1 MKRCRSIRFF
11 NSQNQAYITK
21 GSAMHLKNLLSIFL
35 LSFLG
40 LANAQTSKTT
50 TIIVPFAPGGT
61 VDIVARQLAPDLG
74 RILGDS
80 IVIDNKGGAG
90 GTIATARLA
99 TSNADGKTLMFH
111 HMGFVFNPALYD
123 KLPFDTRKDI
133 IPVADIGV
141 TPNVLVVTNS
151 MPTKNIAE
159 FLAYSKKNPGK
170 INYGS
175 GGVGSAGH
183 LGMEM
188 FEEAAGFQATH
199 VPYKGSGPAITD
211 LISGQIQAMFMT
223 IAAIKPYIE
232 SGQVRALATS
242 GLVRTPSLPTLPTLN
257 ESGLKGFNF
266 EPWYGVF
273 VPAKTPL
280 KMQEQINL
288 AVNEAL
294 RNPEN
299 QAKLAGQ
306 GLEVKPMTIPQ
317 FASMVDADL
326 VKWDR
331 VIKRL
336 NIKAE

>member
-1 MKRCRSIRFF
+1 M
-11 NSQNQAYITK
+11 Y
-21 GSAMHLKNLLSIFL
+21 LKNIISIFL
-35 LSFLG
+35 LSFVG
-40 LANAQTSKTT
+40 LSSAQTSKTT
-50 TIIVPFAPGGT
+50 TIIVPFATGGT

-74 RILGDS
+74 KSLGDNI
-80 IVIDNKGGAG
+80 IVDNKGGAG
-90 GTIATARLA
+90 GTIATAKLA
-99 TSNADGKTLMFH
+99 TSSPDGKTIMFH
-111 HMGFVFNPALYD
+111 HMGFVFNPALYE

-151 MPTKNIAE
+151 LPAKNITE
-159 FLAYSKKNPGK
+159 FLAYARKNPGK

-183 LGMEM
+183 LAMEM
-188 FEEAAGFQATH
+188 FEDAGNFQATH

-211 LISGQIQAMFMT
+211 LISGQIQAMLMT
-223 IAAIKPYIE
+223 IASIKPYID

-242 GLVRTPSLPTLPTLN
+242 GLARTPSLPTLPTLN
-257 ESGLKGFNF
+257 ESGLKGFSF

-273 VPAKTPL
+273 APAKTPQKTL
-280 KMQEQINL
+280 EQINA

-294 RNPEN
+294 KNPEN

-306 GLEVKPMTIPQ
+306 GLEVKPMTMPQ
-317 FASMVDADL
+317 FAAMVDADL
-326 VKWDR
+326 AKWDK

>member
-1 MKRCRSIRFF
+1 M
-11 NSQNQAYITK
+11 Q
-21 GSAMHLKNLLSIFL
+21 LKNIISIFL
-35 LSFLG
+35 VSFVGLSS
-40 LANAQTSKTT
+40 AQTSKTT
-50 TIIVPFAPGGT
+50 TILVPFATGGT

-74 RILGDS
+74 KSLGDNI
-80 IVIDNKGGAG
+80 IVDNKGGAG
-90 GTIATARLA
+90 GTIATAKLA
-99 TSNADGKTLMFH
+99 TSSPDGKTIMFH
-111 HMGFVFNPALYD
+111 HMGFVFNPALYE

-151 MPTKNIAE
+151 LPAKNITE
-159 FLAYSKKNPGK
+159 FLAYARKNPGK

-183 LGMEM
+183 LAMEM
-188 FEEAAGFQATH
+188 FEDAGNFQATH

-211 LISGQIQAMFMT
+211 LISGQIQAMLMT
-223 IAAIKPYIE
+223 IASIKPYID

-242 GLVRTPSLPTLPTLN
+242 GLARTPSLPTIPTLN
-257 ESGLKGFNF
+257 ESGLKGFSF

-273 VPAKTPL
+273 APAKTPQKTL
-280 KMQEQINL
+280 EQINA

-294 RNPEN
+294 KNPEN

-317 FASMVDADL
+317 FTAMVDADL
-326 VKWDR
+326 AKWDK

>member
-1 MKRCRSIRFF
+1 M
-11 NSQNQAYITK
+11 Q
-21 GSAMHLKNLLSIFL
+21 LKNIISIFL
-35 LSFLG
+35 LSFVG
-40 LANAQTSKTT
+40 LASAQTSKTT
-50 TIIVPFAPGGT
+50 TIIVPFAAGGT

-74 RILGDS
+74 KSLGDNI
-80 IVIDNKGGAG
+80 IVDNKGGAG
-90 GTIATARLA
+90 GTIATAKLA
-99 TSNADGKTLMFH
+99 TSSPDGKTILFH

-133 IPVADIGV
+133 VPVADIGV

-151 MPTKNIAE
+151 LPAKNITE
-159 FLAYSKKNPGK
+159 FLAYARKNPGK

-183 LGMEM
+183 LAMEM
-188 FEEAAGFQATH
+188 FEDAGNFEATH

-211 LISGQIQAMFMT
+211 LISGQIQAMLMT
-223 IAAIKPYIE
+223 IASIKPYIDN
-232 SGQVRALATS
+232 GQVRALATS
-242 GLVRTPSLPTLPTLN
+242 GLARTPSLPTLPTLN
-257 ESGLKGFNF
+257 ESGLKGFSF

-273 VPAKTPL
+273 APAKTPQKTL
-280 KMQEQINL
+280 EQINA

-294 RNPEN
+294 KNPEN

-306 GLEVKPMTIPQ
+306 GLEVKPMSIPQ
-317 FASMVDADL
+317 FTAMVEADL
-326 VKWDR
+326 VKWDK

>member
-1 MKRCRSIRFF
+1 
-11 NSQNQAYITK
+11 
-21 GSAMHLKNLLSIFL
+21 MHLKNIVSIFL
-35 LSFLG
+35 LSFACLSS
-40 LANAQTSKTT
+40 AQTSKTT
-50 TIIVPFAPGGT
+50 TIIVPFATGGT

-74 RILGDS
+74 KSLGDNI
-80 IVIDNKGGAG
+80 IVDNKGGAG
-90 GTIATARLA
+90 GTIATAKLA
-99 TSNADGKTLMFH
+99 TSSPDGKTIMFH

-151 MPTKNIAE
+151 LPAKNITE
-159 FLAYSKKNPGK
+159 FLAYARKNPGK

-183 LGMEM
+183 LAMEM
-188 FEEAAGFQATH
+188 FEDAGNFQATH

-211 LISGQIQAMFMT
+211 LISGQIQAMLMT
-223 IAAIKPYIE
+223 IASIKPYID

-242 GLVRTPSLPTLPTLN
+242 GLARTPSLPTLPTLN
-257 ESGLKGFNF
+257 ESGLKGFSF

-273 VPAKTPL
+273 APAKTPQKTL
-280 KMQEQINL
+280 EQINA
-288 AVNEAL
+288 AVNDAL
-294 RNPEN
+294 KNPEN

-317 FASMVDADL
+317 FTAMVDADL
-326 VKWDR
+326 AKWDK

>member
-1 MKRCRSIRFF
+1 
-11 NSQNQAYITK
+11 
-21 GSAMHLKNLLSIFL
+21 MHLKNIISIFL
-35 LSFLG
+35 LSFVG
-40 LANAQTSKTT
+40 LSSAQTSKTT
-50 TIIVPFAPGGT
+50 TIIVPFATGGT

-74 RILGDS
+74 KSLGDNI
-80 IVIDNKGGAG
+80 IVDNKGGAG
-90 GTIATARLA
+90 GTIATAKLA
-99 TSNADGKTLMFH
+99 SSNADGKTIMFH

-151 MPTKNIAE
+151 LPTKNITE
-159 FLAYSKKNPGK
+159 FLAYARKNPGK

-183 LGMEM
+183 LAMEM
-188 FEEAAGFQATH
+188 FEDAGNFQATH

-211 LISGQIQAMFMT
+211 LISGQIQAMLMT
-223 IAAIKPYIE
+223 IASIKPYID

-242 GLVRTPSLPTLPTLN
+242 GLARTPSLPTLPTLN
-257 ESGLKGFNF
+257 ESGLKGFSF

-273 VPAKTPL
+273 APAKTPQKTL
-280 KMQEQINL
+280 EQINA

-294 RNPEN
+294 KNPEN

-306 GLEVKPMTIPQ
+306 GLEVKPMTMPQ
-317 FASMVDADL
+317 FAAMVDADL
-326 VKWDR
+326 AKWDK

>member
-1 MKRCRSIRFF
+1 M
-11 NSQNQAYITK
+11 Y
-21 GSAMHLKNLLSIFL
+21 LKNIISIFL
-35 LSFLG
+35 LSFVG
-40 LANAQTSKTT
+40 LSSAQTSKTT
-50 TIIVPFAPGGT
+50 TIIVPFATGGT

-74 RILGDS
+74 KSLGDNI
-80 IVIDNKGGAG
+80 IVDNKGGAG
-90 GTIATARLA
+90 GTIATAKLA
-99 TSNADGKTLMFH
+99 TSSPDGKTIMFH
-111 HMGFVFNPALYD
+111 HMGFVFNPALYE

-151 MPTKNIAE
+151 LPAKNITE
-159 FLAYSKKNPGK
+159 FLAYARKNPGK

-183 LGMEM
+183 LAMEM
-188 FEEAAGFQATH
+188 FEDAGNFQATH

-211 LISGQIQAMFMT
+211 LISGQIQAMLMT
-223 IAAIKPYIE
+223 IASIKPYID

-242 GLVRTPSLPTLPTLN
+242 GLARTPSLPTLPTLN
-257 ESGLKGFNF
+257 ESGLKGFSF

-273 VPAKTPL
+273 APAKTPQKTL
-280 KMQEQINL
+280 EQINA

-294 RNPEN
+294 KNPEN

-306 GLEVKPMTIPQ
+306 GLEVKPMTMPQ
-317 FASMVDADL
+317 FAAMVDADL
-326 VKWDR
+326 AKWDR

>member
-1 MKRCRSIRFF
+1 
-11 NSQNQAYITK
+11 
-21 GSAMHLKNLLSIFL
+21 MHLKNILSIFF
-35 LSFLG
+35 LSYIG
-40 LANAQTSKTT
+40 ISSAQTSKTT
-50 TIIVPFAPGGT
+50 TIIVPFAAGGT

-74 RILGDS
+74 RSLGDTI
-80 IVIDNKGGAG
+80 IVDNKGGAG
-90 GTIATARLA
+90 GTIATAKLA
-99 TSNADGKTLMFH
+99 TSSADGKTILFH
-111 HMGFVFNPALYD
+111 HMGFVFNPALYE

-133 IPVADIGV
+133 IPVADIGI

-151 MPTKNIAE
+151 LPAKNISE
-159 FLAYSKKNPGK
+159 FLAYVKKNPGK

-183 LGMEM
+183 LAMEM
-188 FEEAAGFQATH
+188 FEESANFQATH

-223 IAAIKPYIE
+223 IAAIKPYID

-242 GLVRTPSLPTLPTLN
+242 GLNRTPSLPAIPTLN
-257 ESGLKGFNF
+257 ESGLKGFSF

-273 VPAKTPL
+273 APAKTPQKTL
-280 KMQEQINL
+280 EQINA

-294 RNPEN
+294 KNPEN
-299 QAKLAGQ
+299 QTKLAGQ
-306 GLEVKPMTIPQ
+306 GLEVKPMTMPQ
-317 FASMVDADL
+317 FAAMVDADL
-326 VKWDR
+326 VKWDK

>member
-1 MKRCRSIRFF
+1 
-11 NSQNQAYITK
+11 
-21 GSAMHLKNLLSIFL
+21 MHLKNILGIFFLSIAT
-35 LSFLG
+35 LS
-40 LANAQTSKTT
+40 NAQTSKTT
-50 TIIVPFAPGGT
+50 TIIVPFAAGGT

-74 RILGDS
+74 RYLGDS
-80 IVIDNKGGAG
+80 VVVDNRGGAG
-90 GTIATARLA
+90 GTIATAKLA
-99 TSNADGKTLMFH
+99 TSNADGKTIMFH
-111 HMGFVFNPALYD
+111 HMGFVFNPALYE

-151 MPTKNIAE
+151 LPTKNIAE
-159 FLAYSKKNPGK
+159 FLAYVKKNPGK

-175 GGVGSAGH
+175 GGIGSAGH
-183 LGMEM
+183 LAMEM
-188 FEEAAGFQATH
+188 FEESANFRATH

-223 IAAIKPYIE
+223 IAAIKPYID

-242 GLVRTPSLPTLPTLN
+242 GLTRTPSLPAIPTLN
-257 ESGLKGFNF
+257 ESGLKGFSF

-273 VPAKTPL
+273 APAKTPHKTL
-280 KMQEQINL
+280 EQINL
-288 AVNEAL
+288 AVNESL
-294 RNPEN
+294 KNPDN

-306 GLEVKPMTIPQ
+306 GLEVKPMTMSQ
-317 FASMVDADL
+317 FAAMVDADL
-326 VKWDR
+326 VKWDK

>member
-1 MKRCRSIRFF
+1 M
-11 NSQNQAYITK
+11 Y
-21 GSAMHLKNLLSIFL
+21 LKNIISIFL
-35 LSFLG
+35 LSFVG
-40 LANAQTSKTT
+40 LSSAQTSKTT
-50 TIIVPFAPGGT
+50 TIIVPFATGGT

-74 RILGDS
+74 KSLGDNI
-80 IVIDNKGGAG
+80 IVDNKGGAG
-90 GTIATARLA
+90 GTIATAKLA
-99 TSNADGKTLMFH
+99 TSNPDGKTIMFH

-133 IPVADIGV
+133 VPVADIGV

-151 MPTKNIAE
+151 LPTKNITE
-159 FLAYSKKNPGK
+159 FLAYARKNPGK

-183 LGMEM
+183 LAMEM
-188 FEEAAGFQATH
+188 FEDAGNFQATH

-211 LISGQIQAMFMT
+211 LISGQIQAMLMT
-223 IAAIKPYIE
+223 IASIKPYIDN
-232 SGQVRALATS
+232 GQVRALATS
-242 GLVRTPSLPTLPTLN
+242 GLTRTPSLPTIPTLN
-257 ESGLKGFNF
+257 ESGLKGFSF

-273 VPAKTPL
+273 APAKTPQKTL
-280 KMQEQINL
+280 EQINA

-294 RNPEN
+294 KNPEN

-306 GLEVKPMTIPQ
+306 GLEVKIMTMPQ
-317 FASMVDADL
+317 FAAMVDADL
-326 VKWDR
+326 VKWDE

>member
-1 MKRCRSIRFF
+1 MSL
-11 NSQNQAYITK
+11 QNII
-21 GSAMHLKNLLSIFL
+21 SIFF
-35 LSFLG
+35 LSVVG
-40 LANAQTSKTT
+40 LSSAQTSKTT
-50 TIIVPFAPGGT
+50 TIIVPFAAGGT

-74 RILGDS
+74 KSLGDT
-80 IVIDNKGGAG
+80 IVVDNKGGAG
-90 GTIATARLA
+90 GTIATAKLV
-99 TSNADGKTLMFH
+99 TSIADGKTILFH
-111 HMGFVFNPALYD
+111 HMGFVFNPALYE

-133 IPVADIGV
+133 VPVADIGV

-151 MPTKNIAE
+151 LPAKNIAE
-159 FLAYSKKNPGK
+159 FLAYVKKNPGK

-175 GGVGSAGH
+175 GGIGSAGH
-183 LGMEM
+183 LAMEM
-188 FEEAAGFQATH
+188 FEESAHFQATH

-223 IAAIKPYIE
+223 IAAIKPYID

-242 GLVRTPSLPTLPTLN
+242 GLARTPSLPSIPTLN
-257 ESGLKGFNF
+257 ESGLKGFSF

-273 VPAKTPL
+273 APAKTPQKTL
-280 KMQEQINL
+280 EQINA

-294 RNPEN
+294 KNPEN

-306 GLEVKPMTIPQ
+306 GLEVKPMTMPQ
-317 FASMVDADL
+317 FAAMVDADL
-326 VKWDR
+326 VKWDK

>member
-1 MKRCRSIRFF
+1 
-11 NSQNQAYITK
+11 
-21 GSAMHLKNLLSIFL
+21 MHLKNIISMFL
-35 LSFLG
+35 LSFVG
-40 LANAQTSKTT
+40 LSGAQTSKTT
-50 TIIVPFAPGGT
+50 TIIVPFATGGT

-74 RILGDS
+74 KSLGDNI
-80 IVIDNKGGAG
+80 IVDNKGGAG
-90 GTIATARLA
+90 GTIATAKLA
-99 TSNADGKTLMFH
+99 TSNADGKTIMFH

-151 MPTKNIAE
+151 LPAKNITE
-159 FLAYSKKNPGK
+159 FLAYARKNPGK

-183 LGMEM
+183 LAMEM
-188 FEEAAGFQATH
+188 FEDAGNFQATH

-211 LISGQIQAMFMT
+211 LISGQIQAMLMT
-223 IAAIKPYIE
+223 IASIKPYID

-242 GLVRTPSLPTLPTLN
+242 GLARTPSLPTLPTLN
-257 ESGLKGFNF
+257 ESGLKGFSF

-273 VPAKTPL
+273 APAKTPQKTL
-280 KMQEQINL
+280 EQINV

-294 RNPEN
+294 KNPEN

-306 GLEVKPMTIPQ
+306 GLEVKPMTMPQ
-317 FASMVDADL
+317 FAAMVDADL
-326 VKWDR
+326 AKWDK

>member
-1 MKRCRSIRFF
+1 MR
-11 NSQNQAYITK
+11 
-21 GSAMHLKNLLSIFL
+21 LKNIVSIFL
-35 LSFLG
+35 LSFACLSS
-40 LANAQTSKTT
+40 AQTSKTT
-50 TIIVPFAPGGT
+50 TIIVPFATGGT

-74 RILGDS
+74 KSLGDNI
-80 IVIDNKGGAG
+80 IVDNKGGAG
-90 GTIATARLA
+90 GTIATAKLA
-99 TSNADGKTLMFH
+99 TSSPDGKTIMFH

-151 MPTKNIAE
+151 LPAKNITE
-159 FLAYSKKNPGK
+159 FLAYARKNPGK

-183 LGMEM
+183 LAMEM
-188 FEEAAGFQATH
+188 FEDAGNFQATH

-211 LISGQIQAMFMT
+211 LISGQIQAMLMT
-223 IAAIKPYIE
+223 IASIKPYID

-242 GLVRTPSLPTLPTLN
+242 GLARTPSLPTLPTLN
-257 ESGLKGFNF
+257 ESGLKGFSF

-273 VPAKTPL
+273 APAKTPQKTL
-280 KMQEQINL
+280 EQINT
-288 AVNEAL
+288 AVNDAL
-294 RNPEN
+294 KNPEN
-299 QAKLAGQ
+299 QVKLAGQ

-317 FASMVDADL
+317 FTAMVDADL
-326 VKWDR
+326 AKWDK

>member
-1 MKRCRSIRFF
+1 MK
-11 NSQNQAYITK
+11 
-21 GSAMHLKNLLSIFL
+21 LKNIISIFL
-35 LSFLG
+35 LSFAG
-40 LANAQTSKTT
+40 LSSAQTSKTT
-50 TIIVPFAPGGT
+50 TIIVPFAAGGT

-74 RILGDS
+74 KSLGDN
-80 IVIDNKGGAG
+80 IVVDNKGGAG
-90 GTIATARLA
+90 GTIATAKLA
-99 TSNADGKTLMFH
+99 TSSPDGKTILFH

-133 IPVADIGV
+133 VPVADIGV

-151 MPTKNIAE
+151 LPAKNITE
-159 FLAYSKKNPGK
+159 FLAYARKNPGK

-183 LGMEM
+183 LAMEM
-188 FEEAAGFQATH
+188 FEESANFTATH

-211 LISGQIQAMFMT
+211 LISGQIQAMLMT
-223 IAAIKPYIE
+223 IASIKPYID

-242 GLVRTPSLPTLPTLN
+242 GLTRTPSLPTIPTLN
-257 ESGLKGFNF
+257 ESGLKGFSF

-273 VPAKTPL
+273 APAKTPQKTL
-280 KMQEQINL
+280 EQINA

-294 RNPEN
+294 KNPEN

-306 GLEVKPMTIPQ
+306 GLEVKPMTMPQ
-317 FASMVDADL
+317 FAAMVEADL
-326 VKWDR
+326 VKWDK

>member
-1 MKRCRSIRFF
+1 
-11 NSQNQAYITK
+11 
-21 GSAMHLKNLLSIFL
+21 MHLKNIISIFL
-35 LSFLG
+35 LSFVG
-40 LANAQTSKTT
+40 LSSAQTSKTT
-50 TIIVPFAPGGT
+50 TIIVPFATGGT

-74 RILGDS
+74 KSLGDNI
-80 IVIDNKGGAG
+80 IVDNKGGAG
-90 GTIATARLA
+90 GTIATAKLA
-99 TSNADGKTLMFH
+99 SSNADGKTIMFH

-133 IPVADIGV
+133 VPVADIGV
-141 TPNVLVVTNS
+141 TPNVLVVTNAL
-151 MPTKNIAE
+151 PTKNITE
-159 FLAYSKKNPGK
+159 FLAYARKNPGK

-183 LGMEM
+183 LAMEM
-188 FEEAAGFQATH
+188 FEDAGNFQATH

-211 LISGQIQAMFMT
+211 LISGQIQAMLMT
-223 IAAIKPYIE
+223 IASIKPYID

-242 GLVRTPSLPTLPTLN
+242 GLARTPSLPTIPTLN
-257 ESGLKGFNF
+257 ESGLKGFSF

-273 VPAKTPL
+273 APAKTPQKTL
-280 KMQEQINL
+280 EQINA

-294 RNPEN
+294 KNPEN

-306 GLEVKPMTIPQ
+306 GLEVKIMTMPQ
-317 FASMVDADL
+317 FAAMVDADL
-326 VKWDR
+326 VKWDK

>member
-1 MKRCRSIRFF
+1 MTQIHHMTKSNLTRVKNVLSI
-11 NSQNQAYITK
+11 
-21 GSAMHLKNLLSIFL
+21 LLLSL
-35 LSFLG
+35 AGLSI
-40 LANAQTSKTT
+40 AQTSKTT
-50 TIIVPFAPGGT
+50 TILVPFAPGGT

-74 RILGDS
+74 KYLGDS

-90 GTIATARLA
+90 GTIATAKLA
-99 TSNADGKTLMFH
+99 TSNADGKTIMFH
-111 HMGFVFNPALYD
+111 HMGFVFNPALYE
-123 KLPFDTRKDI
+123 KLSFDTRKDI
-133 IPVADIGV
+133 VPVADIGV

-151 MPTKNIAE
+151 LPTKTIAE
-159 FLAYSKKNPGK
+159 FLAYAKKNPGK

-175 GGVGSAGH
+175 GGIGSAGH
-183 LGMEM
+183 LAMEM
-188 FEEAAGFQATH
+188 FEESAHFQATH

-223 IAAIKPYIE
+223 IAAIKPYID

-242 GLVRTPSLPTLPTLN
+242 GLTRTPSLPSLPTLN
-257 ESGLKGFNF
+257 ESGLKGFSF

-273 VPAKTPL
+273 APAKTPQKTL
-280 KMQEQINL
+280 EQINW

-294 RNPEN
+294 KNPEN

-306 GLEVKPMTIPQ
+306 GLEVKPMTMPQ
-317 FASMVDADL
+317 FAAMVDADL
-326 VKWDR
+326 IKWDK

>member
-1 MKRCRSIRFF
+1 
-11 NSQNQAYITK
+11 
-21 GSAMHLKNLLSIFL
+21 MHLKNIISIFL
-35 LSFLG
+35 LSFVG
-40 LANAQTSKTT
+40 LSGAQTSKTT
-50 TIIVPFAPGGT
+50 TIIVPFATGGT

-74 RILGDS
+74 KSLGDNI
-80 IVIDNKGGAG
+80 IVDNKGGAG
-90 GTIATARLA
+90 GTIATAKLA
-99 TSNADGKTLMFH
+99 TSSPDGKTIMFH

-151 MPTKNIAE
+151 LPAKNITE
-159 FLAYSKKNPGK
+159 FLAYARKNPGK

-183 LGMEM
+183 LAMEM
-188 FEEAAGFQATH
+188 FEDAGNFQATH

-211 LISGQIQAMFMT
+211 LISGQIQAMLMT
-223 IAAIKPYIE
+223 IASIKPYID

-242 GLVRTPSLPTLPTLN
+242 GLARTPSLPTLPTLN
-257 ESGLKGFNF
+257 ESGLKGFSF

-273 VPAKTPL
+273 APAKTPQKTL
-280 KMQEQINL
+280 EQIN
-288 AVNEAL
+288 ASVNEAL
-294 RNPEN
+294 KNPEN

-306 GLEVKPMTIPQ
+306 GLEVKPMTMPQ
-317 FASMVDADL
+317 FAAMVDADL
-326 VKWDR
+326 AKWDK

>member
-1 MKRCRSIRFF
+1 MK
-11 NSQNQAYITK
+11 
-21 GSAMHLKNLLSIFL
+21 LKNIISIFL
-35 LSFLG
+35 LFFASLSS
-40 LANAQTSKTT
+40 AQTSKTT
-50 TIIVPFAPGGT
+50 TIIVPFAAGGT

-74 RILGDS
+74 KSLGDN
-80 IVIDNKGGAG
+80 IVVDNKGGAG
-90 GTIATARLA
+90 GTIATAKLA
-99 TSNADGKTLMFH
+99 TSSPDGKTILFH

-133 IPVADIGV
+133 VPVADIGV

-151 MPTKNIAE
+151 LPAKNITE
-159 FLAYSKKNPGK
+159 FLAYARKNPGK

-183 LGMEM
+183 LAMEM
-188 FEEAAGFQATH
+188 FEESANFTATH

-211 LISGQIQAMFMT
+211 LISGQIQAMLMT
-223 IAAIKPYIE
+223 IASIKPYID

-242 GLVRTPSLPTLPTLN
+242 GLTRTPSLPTIPTLN
-257 ESGLKGFNF
+257 ESGLKGFSF

-273 VPAKTPL
+273 APAKTPQKTL
-280 KMQEQINL
+280 EQINA

-294 RNPEN
+294 KNPEN

-306 GLEVKPMTIPQ
+306 GLEVKPMTMPQ
-317 FASMVDADL
+317 FAAMVEADL
-326 VKWDR
+326 VKWDK

>member
-1 MKRCRSIRFF
+1 
-11 NSQNQAYITK
+11 
-21 GSAMHLKNLLSIFL
+21 MHFKNIISIFL
-35 LSFLG
+35 LSFVG
-40 LANAQTSKTT
+40 LSSAQTSKTT
-50 TIIVPFAPGGT
+50 TIIVPFATGGT

-74 RILGDS
+74 KSLGDNI
-80 IVIDNKGGAG
+80 IVDNKGGAG

-99 TSNADGKTLMFH
+99 TSNADGKTIMFH

-151 MPTKNIAE
+151 LPTKNITE
-159 FLAYSKKNPGK
+159 FLTYARKNPGK

-183 LGMEM
+183 LAMEM
-188 FEEAAGFQATH
+188 FEDAGNFQATH

-211 LISGQIQAMFMT
+211 LISGQIQAMLMT
-223 IAAIKPYIE
+223 IASIKPYID

-242 GLVRTPSLPTLPTLN
+242 GLARTPSLPTLPTLN
-257 ESGLKGFNF
+257 ESGLKGFSF

-273 VPAKTPL
+273 APAKTPQKTL
-280 KMQEQINL
+280 EQINA

-294 RNPEN
+294 KNPEN

-306 GLEVKPMTIPQ
+306 GLEVKPMSMPQ
-317 FASMVDADL
+317 FAAMVDADL
-326 VKWDR
+326 AKWDK

>member
-1 MKRCRSIRFF
+1 M
-11 NSQNQAYITK
+11 TK
-21 GSAMHLKNLLSIFL
+21 GKAMHLKSMLSIFL

-50 TIIVPFAPGGT
+50 TIIVPFAAGGT
-61 VDIVARQLAPDLG
+61 VDIVARQLAQDIGRSLG
-74 RILGDS
+74 ES

-90 GTIATARLA
+90 GTIATAKLA
-99 TSNADGKTLMFH
+99 TSSADGKTLMFH
-111 HMGFVFNPALYD
+111 HMGFVFNPVLYD

-151 MPTKNIAE
+151 MPTKNITE
-159 FLAYSKKNPGK
+159 FLAYAKKNPGK

-175 GGVGSAGH
+175 GGIGSAGH

-188 FEEAAGFQATH
+188 FEEAAGFRATH

-223 IAAIKPYIE
+223 IASIKPYIE

-242 GLVRTPSLPTLPTLN
+242 GLVRTPSLPALPTLN

-273 VPAKTPL
+273 APAKTPQKTL
-280 KMQEQINL
+280 EQINL

-294 RNPEN
+294 KNPEN

-306 GLEVKPMTIPQ
+306 GLEVKPMTITQ
-317 FASMVDADL
+317 FTAVVDADL
-326 VKWDR
+326 VKWDK
-331 VIKRL
+331 VIRRL